1 MDTGGKIRTGKILE
15 QLVEDN
21 EITFISNVESPKDDP
36 YLPQLERLCTGF
48 IPVHWKETK
57 KYSLLFYVRLFIQ
70 MYSRYPASVLND
82 YSKNL
87 STAVEREC
95 SMRNYDVA
103 ICDFVQSAL
112 MFRNINGIPIIL
124 FQHNVESMIAK
135 RHFKQSGNIVTKIF
149 WWLQWKKMF
158 SFESKACKAFDT
170 VIAVS
175 DKDQETFQ
183 SLYNLDNIVTIPTG
197 VDINYFKPLPGTT
210 VEENSLVFC
219 GSMDWLANENAIVF
233 FIENIL
239 LRIREKIQAITLT
252 VVGGNPSPSLQKL
265 VRGSAGIK
273 LTGWVVDTRPY
284 IARSVLFIV
293 PIRIGGGT
301 RMKIYE
307 AMAMGKTVISTSVG
321 AEGLPVTNGKNII
334 IEDDPACFA
343 EKIVDLLK
351 NRQKRKE
358 IGSAAYTFVH
368 KYFTWKGVAEE
379 FSKICRETLI
389 NNNLT

>member
-15 QLVEDN
+15 QLVETN
-21 EITFISNVESPKDDP
+21 EITLISNVESPKDNP
-36 YLPQLERLCTGF
+36 YLLQLERLCTRF
-48 IPVHWKETK
+48 IPVHWKEIK

-70 MYSRYPASVLND
+70 MYSRYPVSVLND

-103 ICDFVQSAL
+103 ICDFVQSAF
-112 MFRNINGIPIIL
+112 MFRNINRIPIIL

-135 RHFKQSGNIVTKIF
+135 RHFKQSGNIVAKTF
-149 WWLQWKKMF
+149 WWLQWKKMY
-158 SFESKACKAFDT
+158 SFESKACKTFDT

-175 DKDQETFQ
+175 DKDKEAFQ
-183 SLYNLDNIVTIPTG
+183 KLYNLDNIVIIPTG
-197 VDINYFKPLPGTT
+197 VDVDYFMPLLGTI

-219 GSMDWLANENAIVF
+219 GSMDWLPNENAIVF
-233 FIENIL
+233 FIEDIL
-239 LRIREKIQAITLT
+239 SRIREKIQAVTLT
-252 VVGGNPSPSLQKL
+252 IVGRNPSPSLQKL
-265 VRGSAGIK
+265 VRGYSGIR
-273 LTGWVVDTRPY
+273 LTGWVDDIRPY
-284 IARSVLFIV
+284 IARSALFIV

-334 IEDDPACFA
+334 IEDDPACFS

-351 NRQKRKE
+351 NSQKRKE
-358 IGSAAYTFVH
+358 IGSAAYTFVY
-368 KYFTWKGVAEE
+368 KYFTCQRVAEE
-379 FSKICRETLI
+379 FSKICKKTSKKQVI
-389 NNNLT
+389 T